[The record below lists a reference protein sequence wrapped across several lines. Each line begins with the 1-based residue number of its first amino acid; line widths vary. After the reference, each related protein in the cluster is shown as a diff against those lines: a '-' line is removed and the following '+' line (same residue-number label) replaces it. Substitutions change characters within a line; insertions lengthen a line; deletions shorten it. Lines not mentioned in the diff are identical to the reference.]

1 MNGRKITYELDP
13 HNRLILRSTGKKS
26 KIPKYRQIIDGKFRI
41 GKGNSLTYHVKK
53 SRDFD
58 TPQQIKFS
66 GNWSLDKNHDLVFT
80 LNKWGNQVAGNKL
93 TLTGNIMDVK
103 RNKLLFAVITKTPDS
118 RARIYILRL
127 LGSWQADKHN
137 KLTFDLKRK
146 KGPYDTLVIKGIW
159 EINRQN
165 KLVYKYVKKDL
176 KGGQK
181 RTHLLI
187 FKGRLK
193 IADKFRLSYALTG
206 EDTGLAR
213 KTITITGRWKIDKK
227 KGLLFEVKYEKGRI
241 CAIVF
246 GATFKLSKRN
256 NLKVRLKN
264 RKGKNLGIELILSKK
279 LLKSAGEAFF
289 KTLFS
294 KKEFILFAGT
304 GIKW

>member
-1 MNGRKITYELDP
+1 MAGAKIAYELDP
-13 HNRLILRSTGKKS
+13 HNRLILRSAGKKS
-26 KIPKYRQIIDGKFRI
+26 KISKYRQVIDGKFRI

-53 SRDFD
+53 SKDFNS
-58 TPQQIKFS
+58 PQQIKFS
-66 GNWSLDKNHDLVFT
+66 GNWSMDKKHDLVFT

-103 RNKLLFAVITKTPDS
+103 RNKLLFAVTTKTPDN
-118 RARIYILRL
+118 RARICVLRL
-127 LGSWQADKHN
+127 LGSWQAGKYN
-137 KLTFDLKRK
+137 KLTFDLKRE

-165 KLVYKYVKKDL
+165 KLVYKYVKKGL
-176 KGGQK
+176 QRGQK
-181 RTHLLI
+181 KTHLLA

-213 KTITITGRWKIDKK
+213 KTITITGKWKIDRK

-246 GATFKLSKRN
+246 GATFKLSKGN

-264 RKGKNLGIELILSKK
+264 RKGKDLGIELILSKK
-279 LLKSAGEAFF
+279 LLKNTGEAFF
-289 KTLFS
+289 KTLLS
-294 KKEFILFAGT
+294 KKELMLFAGT